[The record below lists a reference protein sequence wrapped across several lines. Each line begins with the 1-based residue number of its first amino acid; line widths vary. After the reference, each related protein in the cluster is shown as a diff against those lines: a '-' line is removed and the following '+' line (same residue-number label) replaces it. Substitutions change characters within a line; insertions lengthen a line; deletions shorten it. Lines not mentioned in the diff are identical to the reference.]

1 MRVLLFCLLLA
12 GCGGKPDGPAVR
24 ISTVGAGLQ
33 TQYVPMLLAQALGYY
48 REEGVA
54 VTFENLA
61 SIEKAM
67 QAMIGGS
74 VDVAAS
80 SYSQILLVSAEGQRV
95 RTFFVGLRRNSFV
108 LVVAPAAE
116 GRIRRA
122 EDLKGAV
129 IGTVGATGLPFL
141 HHYLGAHGLRPGEFS
156 TVTIGVGMPAIAA
169 VESGRLDAANV
180 AGGDHIRL
188 LRRHPSLRILVD
200 SSTPEGMR
208 ETFGSEAYSAG
219 VLSAKQ
225 SWLDANPDTARR
237 VARATRRGL
246 QWMAAHSFEESREK
260 LPEAFRSE
268 DAALDVDVLRWA
280 RDGYTKDGRMPAG
293 SPEAWKRLLG
303 TVSERVR
310 DAKIDL
316 AATWTDEY
324 LSESK

>member
-1 MRVLLFCLLLA
+1 MRGILFCLLLA
-12 GCGGKPDGPAVR
+12 GCGGKPGGPEVR
-24 ISTVGAGLQ
+24 IATVGAGLQ
-33 TQYVPMLLAQALGYY
+33 TQYIPIFLAESLGYY
-48 REEGVA
+48 RDEGVS

-61 SIEKAM
+61 TIEKSM

-74 VDVAAS
+74 VDVAGS
-80 SYSQILLVSAEGQRV
+80 SFSQVLLLAAEGQRV
-95 RTFFVGLRRNSFV
+95 RSFFVGLRRNSFV
-108 LVVAPAAE
+108 LVVAPGAS
-116 GRIRRA
+116 GRIKRA
-122 EDLKGAV
+122 EDLRGAV

-141 HHYLGAHGLRPGEFS
+141 HHYLGEHGLRPAEFS
-156 TVTIGVGMPAIAA
+156 TVTIGMGLPAIAA

-237 VARATRRGL
+237 VARATRRAL
-246 QWMAAHSFEESREK
+246 EWAAAHSFEEIREK
-260 LPEAFRSE
+260 LPEGFRSQ
-268 DAALDVDVLRWA
+268 DAALDLDVLRWA
-280 RDGYTKDGRMPAG
+280 RDGYTVDGRMPEG

-316 AATWTDEY
+316 AATWTDQY